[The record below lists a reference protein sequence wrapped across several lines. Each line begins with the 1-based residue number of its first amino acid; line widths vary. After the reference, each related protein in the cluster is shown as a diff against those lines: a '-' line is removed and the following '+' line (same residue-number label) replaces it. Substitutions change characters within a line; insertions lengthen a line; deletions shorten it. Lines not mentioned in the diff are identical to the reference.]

1 MGQYDYLLSEKK
13 YESSRNWI
21 INQNNHN
28 RTWKSIKYGLKGS
41 EEGLIGFLKEKEEEE
56 FWDITVEEWYILVS
70 ELERIR
76 NSGQPGYIGNPRKPV
91 LSAPTNSGSCWIK
104 YKEKLE
110 KNGFSFESIH
120 NMELSA
126 IKVIS
131 QLSHTTN
138 QFTPTRGIVVG
149 NVQSGKTANMAA
161 VMAMAA
167 DYGFNFFIVLS
178 GTIDNLRVQT
188 RNRLISDLNTGNG
201 NLRFINLDNLSS
213 TTQMPDRLQDLDLG
227 SNDVNRYM
235 TVCLKNSTRL
245 RNLLNWLNKDAKKK
259 SQLKVLVID
268 DEADQAGVN
277 TSNISKQLKS
287 TINKLIE
294 SVVFAKTAKQQDAS
308 PYQSMNYIGYTATPY
323 ANFLNEANEKSLYP
337 KNFILT
343 LNSPGDY
350 NGPQQIFG
358 LPDINEGLPIINII
372 DEKEIKNIENK
383 SIYINGQI
391 VEELE
396 KAIHWFICTVAIFR
410 IRNLKKPVS
419 MLIHTSQ
426 RIDNHLVMEKAI
438 SNYFSNINN
447 LDDFIEEIETTYK
460 KEIGQLTLEK
470 YAGEMS
476 NHPYIND
483 VKDYP
488 FFEEIKQEVYDLLK
502 VGIQHIK
509 LNDEDKLEYSNGLH
523 VCVDNCANVPT
534 EENVVMRLI
543 YPDKNDSKS
552 LEICPAFIVIGGS
565 TLSRGLTIEGLTCSY
580 FLRTTTTA
588 DTLMQMGRWFGY
600 RKKYELLPRIWMS
613 RRSKD
618 LFERLSKLDYD
629 LREELHNMESLNLLP
644 SEYGPR
650 LDTFPDFKVLK
661 ITSKNKMQSAF
672 EIECSYTNKA
682 GQTTK
687 FYNDE
692 LIIKKNYD
700 NTVKFINDLGKVDYE
715 KIDKLNNPFTNKDSF
730 IWFDK
735 DYNLVLDYL
744 AKLSYPPQF
753 ASISDVEH
761 IKEWFEKEFNSG
773 NLSNWNVIVSGV
785 HSGTLLS
792 FDNFEMHLPNR
803 RKLNDDEKEFIKLKA
818 ITAPNDRLLD
828 LDCSKLS
835 NFEKEELQKN
845 TGMTYKE
852 KRVKYGELSRPLLIL
867 YIIDKDS
874 GKGNETRKNEDR
886 LPLNI
891 ENHLVG
897 YYIYIPYGNDPKNI
911 NNTNKIT
918 VKLNFDL
925 RSDIDE
931 DESQNS

>member
-28 RTWKSIKYGLKGS
+28 RTWAAIKYGLKGN
-41 EEGLIGFLKEKEEEE
+41 EEGLINFLKEKEEEE
-56 FWDITVEEWYILVS
+56 FWDITIDEWYILVS

-76 NSGQPGYIGNPRKPV
+76 NSGQPGYIGNPKKPI

-110 KNGFSFESIH
+110 RNGFSFESIY

-131 QLSHTTN
+131 QLSHTTD
-138 QFTPTRGIVVG
+138 QFKPTRGIVVG

-213 TTQMPDRLQDLDLG
+213 TSVMPDRLQDLDLG
-227 SNDVNRYM
+227 PKDVNRYM

-245 RNLLNWLNKDAKKK
+245 RNLLNWLNKDARKK

-294 SVVFAKTAKQQDAS
+294 SIVFAKTSRQQEAS
-308 PYQSMNYIGYTATPY
+308 PYQCMNYIGYTATPY

-358 LPDINEGLPIINII
+358 LPDINEGLPIVNII
-372 DEKEIKNIENK
+372 GEKEIEAIEQKNIFVNSK
-383 SIYINGQI
+383 L
-391 VEELE
+391 VDELK
-396 KAIHWFICTVAIFR
+396 KALHWFICTVAIFR
-410 IRNLKKPVS
+410 VRKLNKPVS

-426 RIDNHLVMEKAI
+426 RVDNHSIMEKAI
-438 SNYFSNINN
+438 SNYFSNIPN
-447 LDDFIEEIETTYK
+447 LEEFIEEIEITYN

-470 YAGEMS
+470 YTEEMAY
-476 NHPYIND
+476 HPYIVD
-483 VKDYP
+483 VKEYP
-488 FFEEIKQEVYDLLK
+488 AFEELKKEVCSLIEI
-502 VGIQHIK
+502 GIQHIK
-509 LNDEDKLEYSNGLH
+509 LNEEDKLEYSNGLH
-523 VCVDNCANVPT
+523 VCVDNCATIPT

-543 YPDKNDSKS
+543 YPDKNDNKS

-613 RRSKD
+613 KRSRD

-650 LDTFPDFKVLK
+650 LDTFPDFKILK
-661 ITSKNKMQSAF
+661 ITSKNKMQSAY
-672 EIECSYTNKA
+672 EIEYSYTNKA

-692 LIIKKNYD
+692 TIIKNNYD
-700 NTVKFINDLGKVDYE
+700 YTIEFINELGKIDYDKINDLD
-715 KIDKLNNPFTNKDSF
+715 NPFTTNDSF

-753 ASISDVEH
+753 ASITDVDH
-761 IKEWFEKEFNSG
+761 IKDWFEKEYVRG
-773 NLSNWNVIVSGV
+773 NLRNWNVIVSGV
-785 HSGTLLS
+785 HNGTKLKL
-792 FDNFEMHLPNR
+792 DNFEMHLPNR
-803 RKLNDDEKEFIKLKA
+803 RKLNDNDNDFIKLKA

-828 LDCSKLS
+828 IDCHKLS
-835 NFEKEELQKN
+835 DSEKEELQRN
-845 TGMTYKE
+845 NGMTYKE
-852 KRVKYGELSRPLLIL
+852 KRVKYGELDRPLLIL

-874 GKGNETRKNEDR
+874 GKGIEPRKNEDR

-911 NNTNKIT
+911 SNTNKIT
-918 VKLNFDL
+918 VKLDFDL
-925 RSDIDE
+925 RGDIDE
-931 DESQNS
+931 DDC